1 MDRLPPPLLGFNN
14 NVQHRGRMFHIQT
27 EDSGIKYCRVVT
39 HLFADGG
46 RILQT
51 CRTDYKKDLDRPDL
65 TETVR
70 QLMKDQHRTMFSALR
85 AGEFDEVIKNTFEDP
100 TPAELDLS
108 DSPLSQRPQL
118 KSQQL
123 PALTLRVPGE
133 SSPPEPTT
141 EAPPA
146 AKRPS
151 SRPRRQSSRPPAGN
165 SGRRSTSADAP
176 TRDADATPKTPTST
190 SQIMSAPKSP
200 VGRPAMA
207 SNDSTRR
214 QPKGSIFGDTAA
226 REQSLDDVILSYLED
241 DTVEERPASKK

>member
-14 NVQHRGRMFHIQT
+14 NVQHKGRMFHIQT

-65 TETVR
+65 IETVR

-85 AGEFDEVIKNTFEDP
+85 AGEFDEVIRNTFEGP
-100 TPAELDLS
+100 TQAELELT
-108 DSPLSQRPQL
+108 DSPMSQRPQL
-118 KSQQL
+118 KSQQF
-123 PALTLRVPGE
+123 PALTLRAPEE
-133 SSPPEPTT
+133 STT
-141 EAPPA
+141 LEAPADVAPA

-151 SRPRRQSSRPPAGN
+151 SRPKRQSSRAPAN
-165 SGRRSTSADAP
+165 TSSRPSPGPDAFGKEP
-176 TRDADATPKTPTST
+176 DAAIQTPSS

-207 SNDSTRR
+207 SNDSARR
-214 QPKGSIFGDTAA
+214 QPNGSIFGDTAA
-226 REQSLDDVILSYLED
+226 SEQSLDDVILSYLED
-241 DTVEERPASKK
+241 DTVEGTSHK

>member
-1 MDRLPPPLLGFNN
+1 VDRLPPPLLGFNN
-14 NVQHRGRMFHIQT
+14 NVQHKGRMFHIQT

-65 TETVR
+65 IETVR

-85 AGEFDEVIKNTFEDP
+85 AGEFDAVIKNTFEGP
-100 TPAELDLS
+100 TPGELDLA
-108 DSPLSQRPQL
+108 DSPVSQRPQL

-123 PALTLRVPGE
+123 PALTLQAPD
-133 SSPPEPTT
+133 STPPEPTT
-141 EAPPA
+141 EVPPP

-151 SRPRRQSSRPPAGN
+151 SRPKRQSSRAPASN
-165 SGRRSTSADAP
+165 SARRSTGADASGKDP
-176 TRDADATPKTPTST
+176 EATPQTPSS
-190 SQIMSAPKSP
+190 SQIMNAPKSP

-214 QPKGSIFGDTAA
+214 QPNGSIFGDTAA
-226 REQSLDDVILSYLED
+226 SEQSLDDVILSYLED
-241 DTVEERPASKK
+241 DTVEGTTHK